1 MALPYFTDPDKLQG
15 RRFSY
20 ALGPYSP
27 QEPNFTE
34 SVELSLYVD
43 DQGTINTGNTLLLHP
58 DRDPVDCVSIP
69 EFTKGNKFV
78 QGLNRVLDTLPTGSI
93 ILFPTYRFD
102 RNGASP
108 VSSDALY
115 PDHTPPG
122 FVPCANQLLEYK
134 GGGTIRVPYIPMPA
148 AGMPAVY
155 MMKVPPGWKTP
166 DPALPLGSSKFNLAS
181 IISLAAPLIP

>member
-20 ALGPYSP
+20 ALGPYSS
-27 QEPNFTE
+27 QEPDFTE

-43 DQGTINTGNTLLLHP
+43 DQGTINTGSTLLLHP
-58 DRDPVDCVSIP
+58 ERDPVDCVNIP
-69 EFTKGNKFV
+69 KFTKGNKFV
-78 QGLNRVLDTLPTGSI
+78 QGLNQVLDTLPTGSI

-102 RNGASP
+102 RNGAIP
-108 VSSDALY
+108 ARPNTVY

-148 AGMPAVY
+148 TGMPAVY
-155 MMKVPPGWKTP
+155 MMKVPLGWKTP
-166 DPALPLGSSKFNLAS
+166 DPALPLGTSKFNLAS
-181 IISLAAPLIP
+181 IVSLAAPLTP